1 MSKYSH
7 IKSFVDLDE
16 AAKILG
22 EILQRHFEQFGGYSN
37 KQLLFNAASEEL
49 SMFINDNGCESAEDI
64 YAVARFLFD
73 KKFGKEKLYKFYN
86 QHIFKDEPDY
96 PMSTKGLMIHLARN
110 NGGILHVGDA
120 KNYLQKLMFANRGF
134 SERLQINSSDTFLAY
149 DADRYLLS
157 ETIGIDD
164 AWCRRLYEHLD
175 GLFSAENVAYIVP
188 RDITDAWFETLPALP
203 QNLKWTRLLLQEI
216 LKKYPATGFKCILPK
231 PNCNHQKLVA
241 AFVPINS
248 PLQSFP
254 DVVTLFMQGYEQLPV
269 RMSAGSLQK
278 KLRVAGMVANSELLL
293 TLHKVLNDYR
303 FAWSFDK
310 KTVYVRG
317 NR

>member
-7 IKSFVDLDE
+7 IKNFVDLDE
-16 AAKILG
+16 AAEILG

-37 KQLLFNAASEEL
+37 KKLLFSAASEEL
-49 SMFINDNGCESAEDI
+49 SMFLNDNGCETADDV

-73 KKFGKEKLYKFYN
+73 KKFGKEKLYKFHN

-96 PMSTKGLMIHLARN
+96 PMTAKGLMIHLARN
-110 NGGILHVGDA
+110 NGGILCVSDA
-120 KNYLQKLMFANRGF
+120 KNYLRKLMFANRRFG
-134 SERLQINSSDTFLAY
+134 ERLQINSSDTFLAY

-164 AWCRRLYEHLD
+164 AWCQQIYERLD
-175 GLFSAENVAYIVP
+175 DLFRKENVAYIVP

-216 LKKYPATGFKCILPK
+216 LKKYPATRFKAVSARS
-231 PNCNHQKLVA
+231 NYNHQKIA
-241 AFVPINS
+241 SAFVPINS